1 MLQKKNKR
9 MHLQADQEF
18 QQNEIRKLNE
28 KLSVDMYST
37 NMRDGKAF
45 SAEQIICELK
55 QSNNT
60 SDANKNVSR

>member
-9 MHLQADQEF
+9 MRLQADQEF

-37 NMRDGKAF
+37 NMRDEKAF